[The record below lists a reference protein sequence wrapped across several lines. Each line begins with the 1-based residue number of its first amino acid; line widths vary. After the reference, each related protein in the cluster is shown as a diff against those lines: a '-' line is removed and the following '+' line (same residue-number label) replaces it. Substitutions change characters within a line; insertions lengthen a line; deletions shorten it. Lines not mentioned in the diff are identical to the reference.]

1 MNDKNGVTYRACLQP
16 NELQDLSDALP
27 DIMELRTKHGIQI
40 RFSLTVEAT
49 AEKDLKPEA
58 TTELRRILDSVSDAW
73 H

>member
-1 MNDKNGVTYRACLQP
+1 VNDKNGVTYQAYLQP
-16 NELQDLSDALP
+16 NELQDLNDALLA
-27 DIMELRTKHGIQI
+27 IMKLQATHGIQI
-40 RFSLTVEAT
+40 RFYLTVEAT